1 MADDLDLVDG
11 LARYLAARGLVT
23 YDPTG
28 AAGDTF
34 AEHMPPA
41 PDGVVVLTLYGGPE
55 PDSRIPVDEPS
66 LQVRV
71 RGTADPRVSR
81 RRSYAIYSALHGL
94 TRTALPDGTWLVL
107 CVAQA
112 PPASMGVDA
121 NGRHEHVTNYRLT
134 VGAPTDHRP

>member
-1 MADDLDLVDG
+1 MDLDLIDG
-11 LARYLAARGLVT
+11 LARLLAARGLVT

-28 AAGDTF
+28 ASGDVF
-34 AEHMPPA
+34 AEHMPA
-41 PDGVVVLTLYGGPE
+41 GPDSVVVLALYGGPE

-71 RGTADPRVSR
+71 RGTADPRTSR

-121 NGRHEHVTNYRLT
+121 NGQHEHTTNYRLT
-134 VGAPTDHRP
+134 VGAPTTHRP

>member
-1 MADDLDLVDG
+1 MADELDLVDG
-11 LARYLAARGLVT
+11 IARYLAARDLGT

-28 AAGDTF
+28 ADGDTF
-34 AEHMPPA
+34 AEHMPA
-41 PDGVVVLTLYGGPE
+41 TPDAAVVLTLYGGPE
-55 PDSRIPVDEPS
+55 PDSRVPVDEPS

-71 RGTADPRVSR
+71 RGGPDPRVSR

-121 NGRHEHVTNYRLT
+121 NGRHEHVVNYRLT
-134 VGAPTDHRP
+134 VGAPTVNRP